1 MSGLVLHDVL
11 LRTLNDH
18 GLFVGYISWFCS
30 YWTDRMFHAYYSGG
44 LTSPYELLPGM
55 PQEAFLGPLL
65 FRICINNL
73 CGVVIY
79 SNYLLFVDGIETFS
93 GKNLIKAVRY
103 INVK

>member
-18 GLFVGYISWFCS
+18 GLFAGYISSFCS
-30 YWTDRMFHAYYSGG
+30 YWTDRMFRGYYCGG
-44 LTSPYELLPGM
+44 LSSPYELLPGM

-65 FRICINNL
+65 FGILINNL
-73 CGVVIY
+73 CGVVRY
-79 SNYLLFVDGIETFS
+79 SNCLLFVDGIETFN
-93 GKNLIKAVRY
+93 GKNPIEAVRY